1 MTARRL
7 LALPALLVVALA
19 AGGCGDEGDK
29 AKLTA
34 AQQQAR
40 LTFVESHG
48 DFSDRELAKL
58 CPGLYP
64 KDYLT
69 NTDKYPIPR
78 GEKDRTPPKVTADD
92 RADAQA
98 AGCDVRP

>member
-7 LALPALLVVALA
+7 LVLPLLLVVALA
-19 AGGCGDEGDK
+19 TGGCGDEGDK

-34 AQQQAR
+34 AQEQAR
-40 LTFVESHG
+40 VAFIESHG

-58 CPGLYP
+58 CPGMYP
-64 KDYLT
+64 KTFLT
-69 NTDKYPIPR
+69 DTDKYPIPR
-78 GEKDRTPPKVTADD
+78 GEKDRTPPKVTAHD
-92 RADAQA
+92 RAEAQA